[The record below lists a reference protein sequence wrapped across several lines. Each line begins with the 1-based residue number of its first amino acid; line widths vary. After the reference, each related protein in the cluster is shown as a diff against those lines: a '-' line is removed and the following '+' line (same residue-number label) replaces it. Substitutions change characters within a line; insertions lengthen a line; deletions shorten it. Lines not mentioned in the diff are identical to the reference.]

1 MQSVGLFDAK
11 THFSEYVA
19 RAEAG
24 EEVIITR
31 HNKPVAKIV
40 PLNAKPSVLEIP
52 KFKQRTFDM
61 GAPLVD
67 LTKANQLLGELDNIE
82 FLKLTARLDRAA
94 RKRDQQAEKKKA
106 NGSSNEAA

>member
-1 MQSVGLFDAK
+1 MQTVGLFDAK

-40 PLNAKPSVLEIP
+40 SLNAVATPPAREVP
-52 KFKQRTFDM
+52 RFVQRVFHS
-61 GAPLVD
+61 GGFLVD
-67 LTKANQLLGELDNIE
+67 LTKANELIAELDNE
-82 FLKLTARLDRAA
+82 EYLAKV
-94 RKRDQQAEKKKA
+94 KRGA
-106 NGSSNEAA
+106 